1 MTLQPLPDISRLP
14 QLPSGSPIELLSE
27 LLSDTIPPE
36 IRSILT
42 GFLTDGLIGGLD
54 VVVFNNLPE
63 LPESLQGLAGSLYEQ
78 LSSGSFD
85 ISSTAKSVLDTFVMD
100 RSPEAIK
107 SLYESGLS
115 IINGGSLDPVSILNG
130 LGGTTQLLQQFGTFA
145 EFAIPGM
152 NVVKTASTIMSV
164 LGLKTDLPFLGGQG
178 LGITG
183 AIGALGSPANLISN
197 LVAPSALKLFGGLF
211 GGGSQDPRK
220 TCPCLEICRKTDH
233 FITEDSTNLLK
244 TCAPVLNSSISSSES
259 SNALS
264 SLF

>member
-14 QLPSGSPIELLSE
+14 QLPSGSAPELLLE
-27 LLSDTIPPE
+27 LLNDSIPPE
-36 IRSILT
+36 IRSVLT

-54 VVVFNNLPE
+54 SVVFNNLSE
-63 LPESLQGLAGSLYEQ
+63 LPESLQGLANSLYGQ

-85 ISSTAKSVLDTFVMD
+85 VSSTTKTILDTFVMD

-107 SLYESGLS
+107 SLYEKGLS
-115 IINGGSLDPVSILNG
+115 IIGTGDFSPMGILNG
-130 LGGTTQLLQQFGTFA
+130 LGGTTQLLQQFGGFA

-164 LGLKTDLPFLGGQG
+164 FGLKTDIPLLGGQG
-178 LGITG
+178 LGIAG
-183 AIGALGSPANLISN
+183 AIGTLGSPASLVSN
-197 LVAPSALKLFGGLF
+197 LVAPSAMKLFGGLF
-211 GGGSQDPRK
+211 GGGSIDPRK
-220 TCPCLEICRKTDH
+220 TCPCLEVCRKTDH

-244 TCAPVLNSSISSSES
+244 TCAPVLNSSIG
-259 SNALS
+259 SNSDVLG